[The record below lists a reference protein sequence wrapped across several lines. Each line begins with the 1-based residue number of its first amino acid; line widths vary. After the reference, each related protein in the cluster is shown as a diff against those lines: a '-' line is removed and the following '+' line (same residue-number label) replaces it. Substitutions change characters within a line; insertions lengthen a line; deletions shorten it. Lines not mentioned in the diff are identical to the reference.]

1 MPKKSTPV
9 RSGAQR
15 SKPKASKGFELVR
28 PSTQESELVEV
39 EQPREN
45 ESRTEIAR
53 PERAER
59 DANESKATATVTRE
73 RVEDIENGS
82 VVPQRRSRGRTTQGT
97 QGAQRVSEFA
107 SLPAVPRE
115 KRDEVAED
123 TEDMTSTTSTAITPA
138 TTAKGTASERLAARR
153 QGTQKVQRRNV
164 AALVT
169 AEHYS
174 YVRRDLKFI
183 AVLAI
188 IMFIILA
195 VLYFVPG
202 I

>member
-28 PSTQESELVEV
+28 PTTTQSELTEV
-39 EQPREN
+39 EQPVEL
-45 ESRTEIAR
+45 ESETSVEQS
-53 PERAER
+53 ERAFSDTKSSAIATKER
-59 DANESKATATVTRE
+59 IEDAP
-73 RVEDIENGS
+73 I
-82 VVPQRRSRGRTTQGT
+82 VPQRRSRGHSTQDAAELT
-97 QGAQRVSEFA
+97 A
-107 SLPAVPRE
+107 LPAVPQKKSNE
-115 KRDEVAED
+115 DNEDVA
-123 TEDMTSTTSTAITPA
+123 STTSSPKTSTIPA
-138 TTAKGTASERLAARR
+138 TSTKGSASERLAARR
-153 QGTQKVQRRNV
+153 QGTQKAQQRN
-164 AALVT
+164 AATLIT

-174 YVRRDLKFI
+174 YVRRDLMFI

-188 IMFIILA
+188 IMFIVLA